1 MKEPRMSQP
10 ALKPLKSV
18 SAYGEG
24 LGSRLRAQSTT
35 FVCPPPNATVAVTEL
50 RSENPEHGMS
60 APLDRED
67 AFLVGYHL
75 VDYPV
80 HEFFEDGH
88 AAPVT
93 ALVIGQTS
101 LYDLKRDPRF
111 KINKAIHGV
120 YFYFPRAALDA
131 LADESQAPRIGELH
145 YRPGVGV
152 HDVLMQALVGSL
164 LPAFENPEW
173 VSRLFIA
180 HVVIAVG
187 IHVAK
192 TYGGM
197 KPFDGPVRGGLAPW
211 QERRATEFLAANLD
225 GNVSLNDIARQC
237 GLSISHFSRAFR
249 QSTGLAPHRWL
260 VHRRIEAAKALLR
273 KGALS
278 LSDVALRCGFADQ
291 SHLTRTFSG
300 VVGSS
305 PGIWRRQF
313 ASDAY

>member
-1 MKEPRMSQP
+1 
-10 ALKPLKSV
+10 
-18 SAYGEG
+18 
-24 LGSRLRAQSTT
+24 
-35 FVCPPPNATVAVTEL
+35 
-50 RSENPEHGMS
+50 MS
-60 APLDRED
+60 APLACED

-80 HEFFEDGH
+80 HEFFEAGR

-93 ALVIGQTS
+93 SLVTGQTT

-164 LPAFENPEW
+164 LPAFENPER
-173 VSRLFIA
+173 VSRFFIA
-180 HVVIAVG
+180 HVVMAVG

-197 KPFDGPVRGGLAPW
+197 KPLGGPVRGGLAPW

-225 GNVSLNDIARQC
+225 GNVSLNDIAREC

-249 QSTGLAPHRWL
+249 QSTGMAPHRWL
-260 VHRRIEAAKALLR
+260 IHRRVDAAKALLR
-273 KGALS
+273 KGRLS

-300 VVGSS
+300 LVGSS
-305 PGIWRRQF
+305 PGNWRRQF
-313 ASDAY
+313 ASDVCSADRSTVWARGHLRSNGQPMERLA